1 VYARAIPTNHYRT
14 EYNMVQKFAV
24 GDRVKVVEITH
35 GAPSSTI
42 GMIGIVREYN
52 TDESDCTVDFPQI
65 NDYWFYVESELEF
78 VASAEQVAPEVD
90 PEDIRI
96 ARLVMADGPKTDAE
110 YALAS
115 ALIRIA
121 DRSI

>member
-1 VYARAIPTNHYRT
+1 
-14 EYNMVQKFAV
+14 MVQKFAV

-78 VASAEQVAPEVD
+78 VASAEQVAPELVA
-90 PEDIRI
+90 IHI
-96 ARLVMADGPKTDAE
+96 ARLVMADGPNVAAYRE
-110 YALAS
+110 YVLAS